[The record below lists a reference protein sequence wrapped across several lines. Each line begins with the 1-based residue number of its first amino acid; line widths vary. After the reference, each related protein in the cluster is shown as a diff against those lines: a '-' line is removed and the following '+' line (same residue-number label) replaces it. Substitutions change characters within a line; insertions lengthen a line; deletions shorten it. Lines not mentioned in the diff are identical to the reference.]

1 MNAELTQEHTKTG
14 ESCTKAGGL
23 SCIPK
28 LLRRTGKKNTKMS
41 GLSVQ
46 NPNCPSGSAN
56 AQARNPENQNLPMMM
71 KKEVRH
77 QQLKKKKRKRK
88 KRKRRKKRNKSF
100 MHCLN
105 LQTKW
110 KTWSFSRDVFKYI
123 SF

>member
-1 MNAELTQEHTKTG
+1 MG
-14 ESCTKAGGL
+14 SI
-23 SCIPK
+23 SK
-28 LLRRTGKKNTKMS
+28 LCGRRRI
-41 GLSVQ
+41 Q
-46 NPNCPSGSAN
+46 NGQRGQRPNCPSGSAN

-77 QQLKKKKRKRK
+77 QQLKKKKRKKRRKRK